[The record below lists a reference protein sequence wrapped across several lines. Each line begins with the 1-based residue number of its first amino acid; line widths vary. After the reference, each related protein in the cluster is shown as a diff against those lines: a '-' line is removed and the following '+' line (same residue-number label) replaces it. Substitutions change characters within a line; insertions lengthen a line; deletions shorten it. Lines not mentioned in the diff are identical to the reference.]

1 MKSKLIIAL
10 FAVAVAMSFAFT
22 MIQKDRK
29 TEKAPI
35 AQQQQPQSGFALED
49 TNQF

>member
-22 MIQKDRK
+22 IIKKDTK
-29 TEKAPI
+29 VEQAPI
-35 AQQQQPQSGFALED
+35 AQQQPQSGFALED

>member
-1 MKSKLIIAL
+1 MKSKLIIVL

-22 MIQKDRK
+22 MINKEANV
-29 TEKAPI
+29 EKAPI
-35 AQQQQPQSGFALED
+35 AQQQPQSGFALED

>member
-22 MIQKDRK
+22 MINKENRV
-29 TEKAPI
+29 EKAPI
-35 AQQQQPQSGFALED
+35 AQQQPQSGFALED

>member
-22 MIQKDRK
+22 MIKKDTRG
-29 TEKAPI
+29 EKAPI
-35 AQQQQPQSGFALED
+35 AQQPQSGFVLED

>member
-35 AQQQQPQSGFALED
+35 AQQQPQSGFALED